1 MLHKLVSVLLIIAQS
16 YYQVLHQV
24 FRHWYFSIATNF
36 YYAIMQKSNASDI
49 RGLIEKIPS
58 LR

>member
-24 FRHWYFSIATNF
+24 FHHWFFNIATNC

-49 RGLIEKIPS
+49 RGLIEKISS